1 MKKLMSFKNSINS
14 WLDAYK
20 KRIDVV
26 VACILALMPI
36 LQHYVGIID
45 NASTT
50 LLLLVSPYLF
60 IRVLC
65 SGTVN
70 YKNISLLFVLSV
82 FFVYK
87 LFDHGTNFTELA
99 QVILMLF
106 LFLSM
111 AQDGIDTESVKK
123 ALTFIAAAAGACLLI
138 QYACYYI
145 LGFHLQLVPD
155 KALLPECKQW
165 ILGVKTG
172 RYGINGVKSSFYRP
186 SAFFLEPSHLFMY
199 SFPALVLSL
208 FGKNKKRKDWIITLL
223 ITFAIVLSTS
233 GMGIAVTAVAW
244 GAFFLLSNEENGTYS
259 FKNIFRKRNLIM
271 VGVILSVVVL
281 AIVFVPFVRNSVI
294 RIFSS
299 SEGSTAIAGRTALA
313 TRELKKMTSLE
324 WIFGVADNTKALSFN
339 VPGFMA
345 MAYKYG
351 VIGIVFSYEFYVK
364 SILKLNVGYML
375 VSTIIV
381 IVSFFSAHTHGTFFM
396 LYYVTLLMEGHR
408 VSETSWL
415 AEETAGIRGKIKNKF
430 KAIKEKRES

>member
-26 VACILALMPI
+26 VACVLALMPI

-123 ALTFIAAAAGACLLI
+123 ALTFIAAAAGAFLLV
-138 QYACYYI
+138 QYACYY
-145 LGFHLQLVPD
+145 LFGFHLQLVPD

-165 ILGVKTG
+165 ILGVRTG

-208 FGKNKKRKDWIITLL
+208 FGKNKKRMDWITTFL

-271 VGVILSVVVL
+271 VGIIGFVVL
-281 AIVFVPFVRNSVI
+281 LAIIFVPFVRNSVI

-364 SILKLNVGYML
+364 SFLKLNVGYMM
-375 VSTIIV
+375 VSAIIIV
-381 IVSFFSAHTHGTFFM
+381 VSFFSAHTHGTFFM
-396 LYYVTLLMEGHR
+396 LYYVILLMEGHR

-415 AEETAGIRGKIKNKF
+415 AEETAGIREKIKNKF
-430 KAIKEKRES
+430 KTVKEKRGS